1 MRAIARI
8 IYERIL
14 GWKLVGEFPQL
25 DKYVVAVAPHTS
37 NWDFLIG
44 LLVRTLSGVRINYI
58 GKKSLFRPPFGWF
71 FRYTGGAPVDRRR
84 NADTVRAI
92 AALFRERTEFR
103 LGLSPEGTRKPV
115 PAWRT
120 GFYYIAMEA
129 GVPIVFAALDYG
141 KKKVRLSEPFYPTG
155 QYAEDLITYHAFF
168 RGVRGK
174 NPESGYPV

>member
-14 GWKLVGEFPQL
+14 GWNLVGEFPQL

-37 NWDFLIG
+37 NWDFFIG

-92 AALFRERTEFR
+92 AALFRERAEFR

-141 KKKVRLSEPFYPTG
+141 KKQVRLSEPFYPTG
-155 QYAEDLITYHAFF
+155 QYAQDLEIYHAFF

-174 NPESGYPV
+174 NPENGYPA